1 MEKRDAFKIPTDRN
15 FGVTFGCVFAA
26 LALWAAW
33 KHKAHAAGIVGGLSV
48 LFFALGVFMPRVL
61 HPLNLA
67 WARLGWLLGM
77 IVSPIVMGAIF
88 FLVLTPVALVMRAR
102 GRDVLQRRFD
112 PQRRSYWLE
121 RNPPGPE
128 TANFPRQF

>member
-1 MEKRDAFKIPTDRN
+1 MSLKIPTDRN
-15 FGVTFGCVFAA
+15 FGVTFGCVFTA

-33 KHKAHAAGIVGGLSV
+33 KHNAHAAWIVGAVAALC
-48 LFFALGVFMPRVL
+48 FALGALAPRVL
-61 HPLNLA
+61 HPLNVA
-67 WARLGWLLGM
+67 WARLGWLLNL

-88 FLVLTPVALVMRAR
+88 FLVITPVALVMRAR

-112 PQRRSYWLE
+112 SQRRSYWLE
-121 RNPPGPE
+121 RTPPGPE